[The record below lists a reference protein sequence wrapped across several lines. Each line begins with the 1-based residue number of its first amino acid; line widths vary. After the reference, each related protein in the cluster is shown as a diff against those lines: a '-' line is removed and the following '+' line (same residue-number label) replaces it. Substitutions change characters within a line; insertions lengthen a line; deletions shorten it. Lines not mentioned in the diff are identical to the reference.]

1 MAIAHTRSRSS
12 TSLFSTGWDN
22 MPVRKGK
29 SDKVIGE
36 NIQELTAAGKP
47 RKQAIAIALGAA
59 GYGKP
64 KKPKKK
70 PKGK

>member
-1 MAIAHTRSRSS
+1 
-12 TSLFSTGWDN
+12 
-22 MPVRKGK
+22 MPIKKGK

-47 RKQAIAIALGAA
+47 RKQAIAIALDAA
-59 GYGKP
+59 SYGKP

>member
-1 MAIAHTRSRSS
+1 M
-12 TSLFSTGWDN
+12 LWGFD
-22 MPVRKGK
+22 MPIKKGK
-29 SDKVIGE
+29 YDKVIGE
-36 NIQELTAAGKP
+36 NIQELTASGKP
-47 RKQAIAIALGAA
+47 RKQAIAIAMDAA